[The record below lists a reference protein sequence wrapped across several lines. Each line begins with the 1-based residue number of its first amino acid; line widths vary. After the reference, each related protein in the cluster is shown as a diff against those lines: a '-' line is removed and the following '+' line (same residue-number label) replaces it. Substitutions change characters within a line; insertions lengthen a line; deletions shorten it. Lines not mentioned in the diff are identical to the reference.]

1 MDFGRTSI
9 DEATAISVDMSKAI
23 SSDKS
28 TAISVDDA
36 HQTSIDSTPPEACKY
51 SLTDDANVRVVL
63 GKPKG
68 QLSNANNQIM
78 HEKGTEIPV
87 QIKSISERDNEWKL
101 PFQDYLNP
109 GRTYSNRSA
118 IRLPKDDTKKFGI
131 SPEYLIMRLIKN
143 IATGRSY
150 EMMDVELGRKADPVE
165 ESPLLEIEEHLDS
178 PHPALE
184 GQNQFEIYQI
194 DDDTLSELEQQI
206 YFVDRQTLKNNY
218 PNPDSLTQNY
228 EAIVA
233 SRQDRAKS
241 RLNQAFM
248 GNRKLATDLNRKI
261 DLIFSELTRKFDTLS
276 EHIKRLDSQ
285 VTENGTAIKR
295 ETGHLPGGTDANPKR
310 QVNAVLLRSGKC
322 LIPRAIEINN
332 TEKHVVV
339 EETSESRSRPII
351 LDDPSTES
359 EVTRGR
365 ERPNTEEEAID
376 FEEEEGENG
385 RGCRNRSTRKNKRRS
400 TNHGEYPSTLWKQC
414 RSTPDSC

>member
-101 PFQDYLNP
+101 PLQDHLNP

-150 EMMDVELGRKADPVE
+150 EMMDVELGRKADPVD

-184 GQNQFEIYQI
+184 G
-194 DDDTLSELEQQI
+194 
-206 YFVDRQTLKNNY
+206 
-218 PNPDSLTQNY
+218 
-228 EAIVA
+228 
-233 SRQDRAKS
+233 
-241 RLNQAFM
+241 
-248 GNRKLATDLNRKI
+248 
-261 DLIFSELTRKFDTLS
+261 
-276 EHIKRLDSQ
+276 
-285 VTENGTAIKR
+285 
-295 ETGHLPGGTDANPKR
+295 
-310 QVNAVLLRSGKC
+310 
-322 LIPRAIEINN
+322 
-332 TEKHVVV
+332 
-339 EETSESRSRPII
+339 
-351 LDDPSTES
+351 
-359 EVTRGR
+359 
-365 ERPNTEEEAID
+365 
-376 FEEEEGENG
+376 
-385 RGCRNRSTRKNKRRS
+385 
-400 TNHGEYPSTLWKQC
+400 
-414 RSTPDSC
+414 